1 MAACSPDFSL
11 DMLPREILILILA
24 ELPDVRALYQL
35 IRASPA
41 ACRLYTAVGA
51 EVLERVLARS
61 VPPQIHELIR
71 LAVAVSTST
80 PTSPIAPSFA
90 AFLDRHIRPA
100 ADDHDYFPSSPPLG
114 QVCGGEKE
122 LRRVLLVA
130 RRIACLTPICI
141 AGYRER
147 CLSITPSHRTECGG
161 GSSQGAASKPWKE
174 RFEGTP
180 YRPQDVGP
188 PTWIEEQRVVRG
200 LWRLQVFHELK
211 TALSEDRT
219 GWPEEDRQRAADVTP
234 EDLFDGWRQQLEEL
248 LTVVDFVRER
258 MTKPGEGFAIRDRD
272 MRLPNPP
279 AGDDD
284 DAAPS
289 WPVLRQPPL
298 VDAWPGWARRLNAPA
313 AAWAFFSHLHTN
325 PRSPIRGVEF
335 WPFRRLGLAIWGREK
350 LAKLELTNPAG
361 LAASKGPLRSR
372 KDVEFTWRSLLPGEY
387 LVRLEQGLEEDWQ
400 NAGRRTLSNHDAERS

>member
-1 MAACSPDFSL
+1 MAAACSPNSSL

-61 VPPQIHELIR
+61 VPPQIHELTR
-71 LAVAVSTST
+71 LARAISAST
-80 PTSPIAPSFA
+80 PTSPIAPSFT
-90 AFLDRHIRPA
+90 AFLDQHIRPA
-100 ADDHDYFPSSPPLG
+100 ADDDEYFPSSPPLG
-114 QVCGGEKE
+114 RVRGGEKE
-122 LRRVLLVA
+122 LRRVLSIA

-141 AGYRER
+141 AAYRER
-147 CLSITPSHRTECGG
+147 CLSITPSHKTERGG
-161 GSSQGAASKPWKE
+161 PPQGSASKPWTD
-174 RFEGTP
+174 RFEGAP

-211 TALSEDRT
+211 TALSEGRT
-219 GWPEEDRQRAADVTP
+219 GWPDEDKQRAAGMTP
-234 EDLFDGWRQQLEEL
+234 EDLFDGWRPQLEEL
-248 LTVVDFVRER
+248 LTVADFVRGY
-258 MTKPGEGFAIRDRD
+258 TAGPGVEEGFAVRDRD

-279 AGDDD
+279 AGDDE
-284 DAAPS
+284 APS
-289 WPVLRQPPL
+289 WPVLCQPPPT
-298 VDAWPGWARRLNAPA
+298 DAWPGWARRLNAPA
-313 AAWAFFSHLHTN
+313 AAWAFFSYLHAS

-335 WPFRRLGLAIWGREK
+335 WPFRRLGLAVWGREK
-350 LAKLELTNPAG
+350 LARLELTNPAG
-361 LAASKGPLRSR
+361 SAASRGPLRGR
-372 KDVEFTWRSLLPGEY
+372 EDVEFTWRSLLPGEY

-400 NAGRRTLSNHDAERS
+400 NAGGEE